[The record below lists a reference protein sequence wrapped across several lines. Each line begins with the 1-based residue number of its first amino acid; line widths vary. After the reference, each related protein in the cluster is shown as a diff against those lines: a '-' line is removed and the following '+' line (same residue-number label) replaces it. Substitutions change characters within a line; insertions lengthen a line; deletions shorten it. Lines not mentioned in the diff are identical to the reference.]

1 LLTTSEPAI
10 RFESVSK
17 RYRLRDVQTL
27 KEFLP
32 KFLRRNQ
39 PETTFF
45 ALNDVSFSVGQGE
58 TVALMGPNGSGKST
72 ALKIIAGVTRPTS
85 GTATIIGR
93 VAPLLQL
100 GAGFHPDLTGR
111 ENVFLNGCILGLT
124 DAEIRNKLPEIVDFS
139 EIERFLDSPVKHY
152 SSGMYLR
159 LAFSIA
165 VHASPDILVIDEA
178 LAVGDIA
185 FQTKCLDRIHE
196 MQKSGVT
203 LIFVSHADQMVRD
216 FCDRAILLHHGEKV
230 TEGAPEDVTR
240 HYQEMMEV
248 AAAAD
253 APSIAEDE
261 VSVDEATVDEVS
273 DAVEATP

>member
-1 LLTTSEPAI
+1 MLTTSEPAV
-10 RFESVSK
+10 RFDNVSK

-32 KFLRRNQ
+32 KFLRREEV
-39 PETTFF
+39 ETTFF
-45 ALNDVSFSVGQGE
+45 ALHDVSFTVHRGE
-58 TVALMGPNGSGKST
+58 TVALMGQNGSGKST
-72 ALKIIAGVTRPTS
+72 ALKIISGVTRPTS
-85 GTATIIGR
+85 GTATITGR

-124 DAEIRNKLPEIVDFS
+124 DAEIRAKLNDIVEFS

-185 FQTKCLDRIHE
+185 FQNKCLDRIRD
-196 MQKSGVT
+196 MQRSGVT
-203 LIFVSHADQMVRD
+203 LIFVSHADQMVRE
-216 FCDRAILLHHGEKV
+216 FCDRAILLHHGEKI
-230 TEGAPEDVTR
+230 TEGAPEVVSR
-240 HYQEMMEV
+240 HYQELMEV
-248 AAAAD
+248 AAAAE
-253 APSIAEDE
+253 APAEE
-261 VSVDEATVDEVS
+261 SGVSA
-273 DAVEATP
+273 AVEALP